1 MGKLLKKKQKKAAVE
16 AGAPAAEP
24 VLARRSA
31 NRHSSIKSGRTIG
44 GEREHLETANER
56 MAARQKDKRK
66 KHTRVFFVTMGFLA
80 LAAILVVIYYMFFY
94 EPDTLVVST
103 EDTPIY
109 TPTVEIVDEDAAAS
123 GGNITTRMR
132 NYIGQAEADYRSLG
146 YRPVKAVIPVGAIR
160 EVDFY
165 LDGQPGYI
173 KMYID
178 RPTAESVEDAD
189 RMLRY
194 LADQGTEEFEYIDI
208 RIPYKAY
215 WK

>member
-1 MGKLLKKKQKKAAVE
+1 MGKLLKKRQKKAAE
-16 AGAPAAEP
+16 PAPVATTEP

-31 NRHSSIKSGRTIG
+31 NRHSTIKSGRTIG

-66 KHTRVFFVTMGFLA
+66 KHTRVFFVSVGFLV

-94 EPDTLVVST
+94 EPDTPIIST

-109 TPTVEIVDEDAAAS
+109 TPTVEIIDEDAAAS

-165 LDGQPGYI
+165 LDDHPGYI

-178 RPTAESVEDAD
+178 RGTAESVEDAD

-194 LADQGTEEFEYIDI
+194 LADQETEEYDYIDV